1 METPKGQ
8 NDQSFVAVDQF
19 EFLQISACDILPAQA
34 APTPAPTE
42 PPGRKFSVQNSLL
55 ISKHSTI
62 SLFQPLLSV
71 PFKTTFANGPNSPV
85 TIPVIINGPVIT
97 PDNYLRTT
105 CLALPQ
111 TGRTKMTNSS

>member
-42 PPGRKFSVQNSLL
+42 PPGRKF
-55 ISKHSTI
+55 IT
-62 SLFQPLLSV
+62 LF
-71 PFKTTFANGPNSPV
+71 
-85 TIPVIINGPVIT
+85 
-97 PDNYLRTT
+97 
-105 CLALPQ
+105 
-111 TGRTKMTNSS
+111 